1 MAKKIGTKYVV
12 DQFHFENDINQY
24 IDVRICM
31 EGYIELDLETSQKYA
46 IESQEELDLI
56 YEKLTEALK
65 QSKQK

>member
-1 MAKKIGTKYVV
+1 MAKKIGTRYVV
-12 DQFHFENDINQY
+12 DEFHFENDINQY

>member
-1 MAKKIGTKYVV
+1 
-12 DQFHFENDINQY
+12 
-24 IDVRICM
+24 M
-31 EGYIELDLETSQKYA
+31 EGCIELDLETSQKYA

>member
-1 MAKKIGTKYVV
+1 MAKKIGTKYAV
-12 DQFHFENDINQY
+12 DQFHFENDIDQY

>member
-1 MAKKIGTKYVV
+1 MAKKIGTRYVV
-12 DQFHFENDINQY
+12 DEFHFENDINQF

-46 IESQEELDLI
+46 IDSQEELDFI
-56 YEKLTEALK
+56 YQKLTEALK